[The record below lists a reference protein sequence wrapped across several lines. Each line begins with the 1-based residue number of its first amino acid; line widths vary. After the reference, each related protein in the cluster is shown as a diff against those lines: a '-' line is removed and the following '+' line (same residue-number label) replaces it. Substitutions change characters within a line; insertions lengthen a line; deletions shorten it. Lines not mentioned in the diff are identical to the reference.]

1 MVYRRQYGGQRPS
14 RRVVRRPA
22 PAQFGRSRS
31 GGSSVARSMLGGG
44 RRRGGFRWQI
54 MLLFAIGAGIY
65 YFMNQET
72 VPLTGRSQLRTM
84 EPAQEMQLGLQSYQ
98 QILSDSKVL
107 SGNEPVVQAVR
118 QIGDRLA
125 TTADQMLVAETG
137 KPSGFDWAV
146 NVIDSEQANAFAL
159 PGGYSAI
166 YTGLIPIAENEDGL
180 AVVMGHEIAH
190 ALAHH
195 GAERMAQQNMQRI
208 VGAGVSLGAGGM
220 DAGAQRAVM
229 GVFGGISQYGYA
241 LPFSRKHESEADYI
255 GLLLVARACYD
266 PREAPK
272 LWERMGA
279 NAGATPPEFQS
290 THPSP
295 ETRVADFKRWMPE
308 AIELYNY
315 NCPTKISIR

>member
-1 MVYRRQYGGQRPS
+1 MVYRRQYGS
-14 RRVVRRPA
+14 RTPVRRT
-22 PAQFGRSRS
+22 SRGMS
-31 GGSSVARSMLGGG
+31 QLGGG
-44 RRRGGFRWQI
+44 RNLRRRGGFRWQI
-54 MLLFAIGAGIY
+54 MLLFAVGAAIY

-84 EPAQEMQLGLQSYQ
+84 KPAQEMALGLQSYQ
-98 QILSDSKVL
+98 QILSDSRVV
-107 SGNEPVVQAVR
+107 SADEPVVQAVR
-118 QIGDRLA
+118 QIGERLKRA
-125 TTADQMLVAETG
+125 AAPED
-137 KPSGFDWAV
+137 PGFEWAF
-146 NVIDSEQANAFAL
+146 NVIDSDQANAFAL
-159 PGGYSAI
+159 PGGYTAI
-166 YTGLIPIAENEDGL
+166 YTGLIPIAANEDGI
-180 AVVMGHEIAH
+180 AVIMGHEIGH

-220 DAGAQRAVM
+220 DVGAQRAVM

-255 GLLLVARACYD
+255 GLVLVARACYD
-266 PREAPK
+266 PREAPR

-279 NAGATPPEFQS
+279 NGGATPPEFQS

-295 ETRVADFKRWMPE
+295 ETRVADFQRWMPE
-308 AIELYNY
+308 AIEIYNQ